1 MWRCWIKTAF
11 GYFSTA
17 LCVSGAIGNF
27 IDRLTQGFV
36 VDMFEPTF
44 IKFAIFN
51 VADIYLTIGA
61 ILLGIYLLFVHDK
74 IVAKEKEASATE
86 ASPEA

>member
-1 MWRCWIKTAF
+1 
-11 GYFSTA
+11 
-17 LCVSGAIGNF
+17 
-27 IDRLTQGFV
+27 
-36 VDMFEPTF
+36 MFEPTF

-74 IVAKEKEASATE
+74 IVAKEEEASATE